1 MTIMKTRAA
10 DMPRTMAAR
19 LVPFSAI
26 VRHTALVVAAAA
38 ALGGCATKGVA
49 TTVYDFG
56 PLPAAPVSTMA
67 AGSGVNGQPA
77 WPALTSAPAAGTTA
91 AGQAATRAPALVIA
105 DVNGPASLDSNRMYY
120 RLLYADAQQSR
131 PYAQNAWSVTPLQL
145 LSQRLR
151 ARIAQ
156 AGVKVLA
163 TTDAAV
169 GVPLLRLEADDFSQ
183 NFDSVTRSSG
193 QVSLRASLFRNH
205 KLVDQKTFT
214 RSTEA
219 HSADA
224 AGGARALAASS
235 DAIAADILAWLATL
249 PQ

>member
-1 MTIMKTRAA
+1 MTSTLNILTRAVLA
-10 DMPRTMAAR
+10 TTLP
-19 LVPFSAI
+19 L
-26 VRHTALVVAAAA
+26 ALAA
-38 ALGGCATKGVA
+38 ALGGCATKGAVA
-49 TTVYDFG
+49 TVYDFG
-56 PLPAAPVSTMA
+56 PLPAPTA
-67 AGSGVNGQPA
+67 AA
-77 WPALTSAPAAGTTA
+77 APAATA
-91 AGQAATRAPALVIA
+91 LPALVIA
-105 DVNGPASLDSNRMYY
+105 DVNGPASLDSNRMFY
-120 RLLYADAQQSR
+120 RLLYADAQQAR
-131 PYAQNAWSVTPLQL
+131 PYAHNSWSVTPLQL

-151 ARIAQ
+151 ARLAQ

-183 NFDSVTRSSG
+183 NFDSQTRSSG

-214 RSTEA
+214 RNTEA

-249 PQ
+249 PQQ

>member
-1 MTIMKTRAA
+1 MTSTHTTMTRAA
-10 DMPRTMAAR
+10 LGRLSAGTPDATTDATSRAALPATTLTSR
-19 LVPFSAI
+19 LSAGLSASLAI
-26 VRHTALVVAAAA
+26 TLAITLATT
-38 ALGGCATKGVA
+38 LGGCASKGPVA
-49 TTVYDFG
+49 SVYDFG
-56 PLPAAPVSTMA
+56 PLPAAST
-67 AGSGVNGQPA
+67 P
-77 WPALTSAPAAGTTA
+77 APAAA
-91 AGQAATRAPALVIA
+91 ALPALVIA
-105 DVNGPASLDSNRMYY
+105 DVNGPASLDTNRMYY

-131 PYAQNAWSVTPLQL
+131 PYAHNAWSVTPLQL

-151 ARIAQ
+151 ARLAQ

-169 GVPLLRLEADDFSQ
+169 GMPVLRLEADDFSQ
-183 NFDSVTRSSG
+183 NFDSQTRSSG

-235 DAIAADILAWLATL
+235 DAVAADILAWLASL
-249 PQ
+249 PQS

>member
-1 MTIMKTRAA
+1 MTSILKKL
-10 DMPRTMAAR
+10 
-19 LVPFSAI
+19 LVIACA
-26 VRHTALVVAAAA
+26 TTLA
-38 ALGGCATKGVA
+38 ALGGCATKSAVS
-49 TTVYDFG
+49 TVYDFG
-56 PLPAAPVSTMA
+56 PLPAA
-67 AGSGVNGQPA
+67 
-77 WPALTSAPAAGTTA
+77 APAAGSPA
-91 AGQAATRAPALVIA
+91 SLPALVVA
-105 DVNGPASLDSNRMYY
+105 DVNGPASLDSNRMFY

-131 PYAQNAWSVTPLQL
+131 PYAQNSWSVTPLQL

-151 ARIAQ
+151 ARLAQ

-169 GVPLLRLEADDFSQ
+169 GVPLLRLEADDFSH
-183 NFDSVTRSSG
+183 NFDSQTRSSG

-205 KLVDQKTFT
+205 KLVDQKTFS
-214 RSTEA
+214 RNTEA